1 MTRRLA
7 LVTACLLAAF
17 WVVAGWFDREVGAQ
31 APQAGAPRFQSGI
44 DLIEVAVLGY
54 VLRLVMRAPPFEIV
68 D

>member
-7 LVTACLLAAF
+7 LVTACLLAAL
-17 WVVAGWFDREVGAQ
+17 WVGAGGVDREVGAQ

-44 DLIEVAVLGY
+44 DLIEG
-54 VLRLVMRAPPFEIV
+54 R